1 MTELMKRSHRME
13 FDKFTKIARF
23 SREVIVTEKIDGTN
37 AQIVITEDGEFFTG
51 SRNRF
56 ITPEDDNFGFS
67 KWAHEHKE
75 ELMKLGVGK
84 HYGEWW
90 GQGIQRNYGL
100 IERRFSLFNTSRW
113 GEDRPN
119 CCSVVPVLWR
129 GKFDDLDISK
139 IMENLKKHGSFAC
152 DGFMRPEGIVIYHV
166 AGNVFFKKTFE
177 NDETGKKE

>member
-1 MTELMKRSHRME
+1 MTELMKRSNRME
-13 FDKFTKIARF
+13 FEKFTKIARF

-84 HYGEWW
+84 HYGEW
-90 GQGIQRNYGL
+90 
-100 IERRFSLFNTSRW
+100 
-113 GEDRPN
+113 
-119 CCSVVPVLWR
+119 
-129 GKFDDLDISK
+129 
-139 IMENLKKHGSFAC
+139 
-152 DGFMRPEGIVIYHV
+152 
-166 AGNVFFKKTFE
+166 
-177 NDETGKKE
+177 